1 MLITISGLPGS
12 GTTTVSRLV
21 ADALDLDRVPGGEVF
36 RQLAAESGMS
46 LAEFGEHAQ
55 DHPEIDRELD
65 DRLEA
70 RARRVSCV
78 IESRLAGW
86 LATRADLLAVR
97 VWIDCDEAVR
107 AARVAER
114 DGTSPEQARRD
125 NAERSA
131 LEHARYLAVY
141 DIDLDDRS
149 PYDLVLD
156 STTRR
161 RPTSPTPSS
170 PGPGDLRLTVSTSVE
185 RWPSHR
191 DADAPQTSGYCRAR

>member
-1 MLITISGLPGS
+1 LLITISGLAGS

-21 ADALDLDRVPGGEVF
+21 AGALHLDRVPGGEVF

-55 DHPEIDRELD
+55 HHPEIDRELD

-70 RARRVSCV
+70 RAREGSCV

-86 LATRADLLAVR
+86 LATRAGLLALR
-97 VWIDCDEAVR
+97 VWIDCDDRVR

-114 DGTSPEQARRD
+114 DGVAPDEAQRD
-125 NAERSA
+125 NAERTG
-131 LEHARYLAVY
+131 LEHARYETVY
-141 DIDLDDRS
+141 EIDLDDRS

-156 STTRR
+156 S
-161 RPTSPTPSS
+161 SSTPAT
-170 PGPGDLRLTVSTSVE
+170 DL
-185 RWPSHR
+185 
-191 DADAPQTSGYCRAR
+191 ADQIVTRARQLFG